1 MDREKEMFDLF
12 QSAIDGRNCSYHD
25 FRLLMENLSLNGS
38 NRKRKAKQAV
48 RFLCEKPDAAFVDGK
63 DSLRE
68 LKRLDQCPS
77 VLARLEQ
84 ILKDGEELLK
94 SMLPEIFQPDSP
106 EAAAMRQKF
115 MDALQAEM
123 QRRARDAG
131 EKLYRRQQYLLLIQ
145 KEKQEEIQ
153 RILQIRYMEEFS
165 ILTTDIHLS
174 LEEQFK
180 YRTLAEF
187 EYRLK
192 MWREE
197 QIEIVEKE
205 LLKLIPN
212 EKYYCEFSGAQI
224 KIVTPE
230 DGRKQAKEL
239 ACEIVDLVYDL
250 RLEKV
255 KNYHGHPLGWHIGN
269 YASLIPG
276 EFGKR
281 QIQCDQWTL
290 LFYKYL
296 QDFICNWF
304 FDNNNSFKFE
314 WYRKPP
320 VLVNYGEHNLCR
332 ILGPDGKSCIYI
344 DPWSSGGREIIRRD
358 GDWNKRYEVFELK
371 FYPNMANKKNIF
383 PSANVNRISQYGK
396 FPRRDRKKPVDENK
410 PADKKRE

>member
-1 MDREKEMFDLF
+1 MDREKKMFDLF
-12 QSAIDGRNCSYHD
+12 QSAVDGRNCSYHD

-84 ILKDGEELLK
+84 LLKDGEELLK

-230 DGRKQAKEL
+230 EGRKQAKEL
-239 ACEIVDLVYDL
+239 AKLIVTLVYNS
-250 RLEKV
+250 RVQIFEKF
-255 KNYHGHPLGWHIGN
+255 HCQPLGGVLGN
-269 YASLIPG
+269 LYSGINQRLGRENPQMECGDWA
-276 EFGKR
+276 E
-281 QIQCDQWTL
+281 
-290 LFYKYL
+290 LFYHKL
-296 QDFICNWF
+296 KQSMANWF
-304 FDNNNSFKFE
+304 FQNKNSFSLL
-314 WYRKPP
+314 WMRKPGLFD
-320 VLVNYGEHNLCR
+320 VEYNLNWGEHNY
-332 ILGPDGKSCIYI
+332 IQIKSCIGSVYI
-344 DPWSSGGREIIRRD
+344 DPWPNGGRQII
-358 GDWNKRYEVFELK
+358 GAATPGAQVYNPPGSKGQ
-371 FYPNMANKKNIF
+371 FYPDKNKVEYF
-383 PSANVNRISQYGK
+383 DGPSSYRPIDFNAYKDPLGK
-396 FPRRDRKKPVDENK
+396 
-410 PADKKRE
+410 